1 MPLGQSTMS
10 PKQTSDDLDL
20 LLVILGTGQ
29 KVKQIPSILHKE
41 NQTKELQ
48 FISRTTSSIT
58 SHTNWS

>member
-1 MPLGQSTMS
+1 MS